1 VALRRHAKIDP
12 GNPAH
17 VGAPMPGAIVTVTVH
32 PGQRVTKGTPIAS
45 IEAMKMETVLFADRD
60 ATVASVHVKPG
71 DQVEAK
77 ESANCVERVRPSPPT
92 PLPLAGQGQG

>member
-1 VALRRHAKIDP
+1 
-12 GNPAH
+12 
-17 VGAPMPGAIVTVTVH
+17 MPGAIVTVTVH

-77 ESANCVERVRPSPPT
+77 DLLIALSA
-92 PLPLAGQGQG
+92 